1 MIQVRVYNIVWASDG
16 LKASHLPTET
26 VIAMDD
32 DCDPHMEA
40 ADALRDHYG
49 FCVSQLKIEVQEDV

>member
-1 MIQVRVYNIVWASDG
+1 MRVRAYDIVWDTDG
-16 LKASHLPTET
+16 LKASHLPTEV

-32 DCDPHMEA
+32 DADAVMET
-40 ADALRDHYG
+40 ADALSDHYG